1 LKNLI
6 GYRDNLFLDQRGVRL
21 LPTSFPPLAD
31 LGLWVSPARLDIFP
45 RLKAGEDVNGIY
57 LPDIELYGNLS
68 NGLRLIAGD
77 CDMSKQNI
85 TVRLEPEMVAKLDQL
100 AAAMQRDRSWLMG
113 HAIERYVEE
122 EAWQVKAIREAMQK
136 VKDRRARVASHED
149 VSRWL
154 ESWGTDDER
163 EAPECK

>member
-1 LKNLI
+1 M
-6 GYRDNLFLDQRGVRL
+6 
-21 LPTSFPPLAD
+21 T
-31 LGLWVSPARLDIFP
+31 
-45 RLKAGEDVNGIY
+45 
-57 LPDIELYGNLS
+57 
-68 NGLRLIAGD
+68 
-77 CDMSKQNI
+77 KQNI

-136 VKDRRARVASHED
+136 VKDGKARVATHED

-163 EAPECK
+163 DAPACK